1 MKLDWKKIA
10 TWLWNVIKPALLAAL
25 GGGVV
30 ATASGCS
37 SLQTPRSK
45 TQTSA
50 IYAFGLPAVVITH
63 DAKQTADYSGGDTNE
78 ATQLTE

>member
-1 MKLDWKKIA
+1 MKPDIDWKALLKA
-10 TWLWNVIKPALLAAL
+10 LVKALLAFFA
-25 GGGVV
+25 GGAVGV
-30 ATASGCS
+30 AAGGCS

-78 ATQLTE
+78 TTQMTE